1 MPDASAKVIPKPEGA
16 TAHLDACRHQ
26 SLVLP
31 TVTVLDGE
39 SLPGQ
44 VVSENESVSGAKTEP
59 IEQVQDTNDLAISA
73 GEKYLGEGSLV
84 NALRALRLK
93 LDASFAALVGA
104 SSWISL
110 QLTTSHC
117 LECWATRLLPAALV
131 AGCAGLLL
139 SKYERTIALLKGA
152 SRQGA
157 RAIAENVSDG
167 EIDGA
172 KDVR

>member
-1 MPDASAKVIPKPEGA
+1 MPGASVKVIPKPEGA
-16 TAHLDACRHQ
+16 TAQQDACRHQ
-26 SLVLP
+26 SSVLP
-31 TVTVLDGE
+31 TVTVVDGE
-39 SLPGQ
+39 LLPGQ
-44 VVSENESVSGAKTEP
+44 VVSENESVNGAK
-59 IEQVQDTNDLAISA
+59 IEQIAQVEDPNEATFSA
-73 GEKYLGEGSLV
+73 GEKLLGERSLV
-84 NALRALRLK
+84 DGLRTLRLK

-131 AGCAGLLL
+131 AGCAGFLLG
-139 SKYERTIALLKGA
+139 KYERTIALLKGA

-157 RAIAENVSDG
+157 SAIGENVSDG

-172 KDVR
+172 KDES

>member
-1 MPDASAKVIPKPEGA
+1 
-16 TAHLDACRHQ
+16 
-26 SLVLP
+26 
-31 TVTVLDGE
+31 
-39 SLPGQ
+39 
-44 VVSENESVSGAKTEP
+44 VSENESVNGAK
-59 IEQVQDTNDLAISA
+59 IEQIAQVEDPNEATFSA
-73 GEKYLGEGSLV
+73 GERYLGERSLV
-84 NALRALRLK
+84 AGLRTLRLK

-139 SKYERTIALLKGA
+139 SKYERTIASLKGA

-167 EIDGA
+167 EIDTI
-172 KDVR
+172 KDARQ